1 MNIKR
6 FDFIDENF
14 GEKVECVHLWDN
26 ESSIII
32 AVFGNSITIKE
43 HKNGKELFKDMITTE
58 HELEIHKN
66 IVCEQ
71 DMEIAELKNEI
82 ELLKSKVK
90 KENKNERGI
99 K

>member
-32 AVFGNSITIKE
+32 SVFENSITIKE
-43 HKNGKELFKDMITTE
+43 HKNAKELIKDMITIE

-71 DMEIAELKNEI
+71 DMEIAELQKEV
-82 ELLKSKVK
+82 ELLKAKIK
-90 KENKNERGI
+90 KENKNERGN

>member
-1 MNIKR
+1 MNMKR

-26 ESSIII
+26 NSSIII
-32 AVFGNSITIKE
+32 SVFENRITIKE

-58 HELEIHKN
+58 HELQIHKE

-71 DMEIAELKNEI
+71 DMEIVELKKEI
-82 ELLKSKVK
+82 EILRSKLKKS
-90 KENKNERGI
+90 KNERGI